1 MSSVRH
7 PREEKVDAKK
17 RWKKVTMERIR
28 LKTNGFERDG
38 AIPTDRRVSNE
49 TSFSHARPSREKSSR
64 GCFVTRRNNASEVSV
79 LISHHFLSLYIQTNH
94 VNVPFRETTRSPSRD
109 RSSLSTEPASQ
120 TKTPWNSR
128 AMPPRDRE
136 IANEISRLRTKS
148 RMRMTLKPRS
158 SRSWS
163 SSSSSSSSFC
173 GWKLE
178 TFASHQK
185 DDKEKDRS
193 YCCSRDDVNDDD

>member
-1 MSSVRH
+1 
-7 PREEKVDAKK
+7 
-17 RWKKVTMERIR
+17 MERIR

-136 IANEISRLRTKS
+136 IEYEISRLRTKS

-173 GWKLE
+173 SSVSDWKLE
-178 TFASHQK
+178 TFASSHRK
-185 DDKEKDRS
+185 DDKEEKNCSR
-193 YCCSRDDVNDDD
+193 CCSRDDVNDDD

>member
-1 MSSVRH
+1 
-7 PREEKVDAKK
+7 
-17 RWKKVTMERIR
+17 MERIR

-136 IANEISRLRTKS
+136 IEYEISRLRTKS

-173 GWKLE
+173 SSVSDWKLE
-178 TFASHQK
+178 TFASSHQK
-185 DDKEKDRS
+185 DDKEEKDCSRCS
-193 YCCSRDDVNDDD
+193 RCCSHDDVNDDD

>member
-79 LISHHFLSLYIQTNH
+79 LISHHFLFHRHLSHCKRTVPRNH
-94 VNVPFRETTRSPSRD
+94 AFAVARPVKPFNRTGKPNKNTVEFTSDATSRPGD
-109 RSSLSTEPASQ
+109 
-120 TKTPWNSR
+120 
-128 AMPPRDRE
+128 
-136 IANEISRLRTKS
+136 
-148 RMRMTLKPRS
+148 
-158 SRSWS
+158 
-163 SSSSSSSSFC
+163 
-173 GWKLE
+173 
-178 TFASHQK
+178 
-185 DDKEKDRS
+185 
-193 YCCSRDDVNDDD
+193 